1 MSLRSSDALVQK
13 LISDFQR
20 METTFALS
28 ESMLGTLAS
37 KQVFGLSVC
46 AMFRLI

>member
-1 MSLRSSDALVQK
+1 MSSRSSGALVQK
-13 LISDFQR
+13 LISDSQG

-28 ESMLGTLAS
+28 ENMLGTLAS
-37 KQVFGLSVC
+37 KQVFWLSVC